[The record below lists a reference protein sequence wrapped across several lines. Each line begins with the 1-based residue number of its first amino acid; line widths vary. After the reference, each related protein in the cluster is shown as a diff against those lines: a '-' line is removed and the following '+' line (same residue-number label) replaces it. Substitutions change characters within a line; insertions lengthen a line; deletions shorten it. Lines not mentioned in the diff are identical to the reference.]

1 VDERYRLHDLRAQHA
16 VALLRQGEDIETV
29 RKALRHASITTTA
42 RYLRH
47 VEGHVAGSVRRL
59 RFPAAAL

>member
-1 VDERYRLHDLRAQHA
+1 

-29 RKALRHASITTTA
+29 RRAMRHKSITTTV

-47 VEGHVAGSVRRL
+47 VAGSVESAVLRL
-59 RFPAAAL
+59 KLPAVAK